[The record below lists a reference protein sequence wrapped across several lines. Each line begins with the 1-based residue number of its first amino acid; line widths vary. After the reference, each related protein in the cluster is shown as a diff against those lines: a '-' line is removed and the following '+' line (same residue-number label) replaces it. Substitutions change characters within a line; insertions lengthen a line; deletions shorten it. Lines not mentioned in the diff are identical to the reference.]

1 MNDLKQGL
9 VLLFSQTGK
18 KTGEEI
24 FRVYGMNSSRLD
36 VLTPLKLINQ
46 GEKYDVIIVDESH
59 KLSRKHSKQYYN
71 FNGVYN
77 IPRNEDCESH
87 LEIIKKL
94 GTQIILMYDVLQA
107 IRPAN
112 VTREMFKELTKD

>member
-59 KLSRKHSKQYYN
+59 KLSRKHSKQYYT
-71 FNGVYN
+71 FNAVYN
-77 IPRNEDCESH
+77 IPGNEGCESH